1 MESTAAVRTI
11 HFTCIG
17 RGHGAPCLPATR
29 EFWEMMR
36 REPWLKQMCERIEKG
51 DDELK
56 HRLPV
61 WTPSC
66 AEFKNNHR
74 AAADALKPLN
84 RLMMDFDE
92 KGHTEEICEKLK
104 DAAQPDI
111 RGMWILLIEES
122 ARRGTHVLVE
132 LPAGMDAETAQ
143 QIMKEVTGYEP
154 DRQVKGVDRC
164 IYMVPEDHTKFVSE
178 RLFRPPL
185 TPPVG
190 GGLIANAGPE
200 RSGAFLGQAD
210 SSGAFVMRQQDNNGI
225 CNAVGIANPHITSSR
240 ITNSAEQVAGAAA
253 EQGTP
258 QCHLERSREISPCA
272 SLSRDDR
279 ENGRGV
285 LPLSRGSQ
293 RGSEQAFESAADQTT
308 PNPSYSGGECNVP
321 TSFEGIPYST
331 IIAEYW
337 RKTGGEPPIGKRNTR
352 LHQLAANL
360 RAICDN
366 NEEWLLEVMP
376 RFELKEQEMRSI
388 IHSACKEPTKGS
400 KIIDTIV
407 DFLGGRGGAEVR
419 RCEDTSEDESNL
431 APTYLRTHV
440 LPKLPI
446 GLKESLVGVPASM
459 HMPVLCGVMPICGAY
474 ADQVEVEYCDGNMQR
489 LGLMAIIRGEQAS
502 NKSVV
507 KNAIDVWK
515 RQFDEED
522 ALARKREEEWKERKK
537 GRKANEKA
545 PDDPHV
551 LIRQVPVTVSCSTLL
566 KRFKN
571 SGGHTLFSFGE
582 ELDTLRKT
590 NGAGSWSSKYDIYR
604 LAFDRGEW
612 GQDYNSDAA
621 ESGVVNVAYNWTMLG
636 TNGALRK
643 CFKSD
648 NIENG
653 LSSRVMLAEM
663 PDSSFSK
670 MPKFKKRSAEDEAR
684 IQEAVSR
691 LRSYTGVIDVPRLRK
706 AIEQWV
712 EEKRVEA
719 AKDIDHVKDT
729 YRKRAAVIGFRCG
742 VIFHLLETSPI
753 PSCRRG
759 NDTPATPHPI
769 ESCRRGNATP
779 ATPPPIESCRRGNA
793 TPATP
798 PPTGGDRG
806 GLKKESKACIDFALL
821 MAEYCLQQ
829 QIKAFGEALE
839 SQFMDA
845 RDECVR
851 YGCNHSIFDQ
861 LAPTF
866 TMDDLRALKRGFCS
880 EAGLRKII
888 SRWYRDQWI
897 EKTDKTHWKKL
908 SAEK

>member
-1 MESTAAVRTI
+1 MESAVIRTMK
-11 HFTCIG
+11 FTCIG
-17 RGHGAPCLPATR
+17 KGHGAPCIPATR
-29 EFWEMMR
+29 EDWEQMR
-36 REPWLKQMCERIEKG
+36 REPWLAEMCARIEKG

-66 AEFKNNHR
+66 AEFRGNHR
-74 AAADALKPLN
+74 SAADALKPLN

-92 KGHTEEICEKLK
+92 KGHTLDILSKLTV
-104 DAAQPDI
+104 DSGQLTVLG
-111 RGMWILLIEES
+111 GMQILLIEES

-143 QIMKEVTGYEP
+143 QIMKEVTGFEP

-178 RLFRPPL
+178 KLFEINL
-185 TPPVG
+185 GTDYH
-190 GGLIANAGPE
+190 GLNK
-200 RSGAFLGQAD
+200 
-210 SSGAFVMRQQDNNGI
+210 
-225 CNAVGIANPHITSSR
+225 
-240 ITNSAEQVAGAAA
+240 
-253 EQGTP
+253 
-258 QCHLERSREISPCA
+258 
-272 SLSRDDR
+272 
-279 ENGRGV
+279 
-285 LPLSRGSQ
+285 
-293 RGSEQAFESAADQTT
+293 
-308 PNPSYSGGECNVP
+308 NPSVESVADNKEIRVNPCNP
-321 TSFEGIPYST
+321 CPQKFPSEFEGIPYSD
-331 IIAEYW
+331 IIAEFW
-337 RKTGGEPPIGKRNTR
+337 RRTGGEPPIGKRNMR

-360 RAICDN
+360 RAICDD

-376 RFELKEQEMRSI
+376 RFDLKEQEMRSI

-400 KIIDTIV
+400 KLMDQIV
-407 DFLGGRGGAEVR
+407 GVLMPPKLGGDRGLNEFN
-419 RCEDTSEDESNL
+419 CEGTGDCSDPQPPNL
-431 APTYLRTHV
+431 GGLYKH
-440 LPKLPI
+440 LPL

-474 ADQVEVEYCDGNMQR
+474 ADGVEVEYCDGNIHR
-489 LGLMAIIRGEQAS
+489 LGLMTIIRGEQAS

-522 ALARKREEEWKERKK
+522 ALARKHEEEWKERKK

-545 PDDPHV
+545 PEDPHV
-551 LIRQVPVTVSCSTLL
+551 LIRMVPVTVSCSTLL

-571 SGGHTLFSFGE
+571 SNGHTLFSFGE

-621 ESGVVNVAYNWTMLG
+621 ESGVVKVAYNWTMLG

-670 MPKFKKRSAEDEAR
+670 MPKFKKRSAEDEAK
-684 IQEAVSR
+684 IQEAVTR
-691 LRSYTGVIDVPRLRK
+691 LRSFTGLVDVPRLRK

-719 AKDIDHVKDT
+719 AKDIDRVKDT

-742 VIFHLLETSPI
+742 VIFHLLSGST
-753 PSCRRG
+753 
-759 NDTPATPHPI
+759 
-769 ESCRRGNATP
+769 
-779 ATPPPIESCRRGNA
+779 
-793 TPATP
+793 
-798 PPTGGDRG
+798 
-806 GLKKESKACIDFALL
+806 KESKSCIDFAVM

-839 SQFMDA
+839 SQFVDA
-845 RDECVR
+845 RDECIR
-851 YGCNHSIFDQ
+851 YGSNHSIFDQ
-861 LAPTF
+861 LAPSF

-908 SAEK
+908 SVNV